1 LSKFG
6 EISPEKTNTGQDRS
20 QATVFFCFFFF
31 FFFFFFIIETLA
43 IFSKKL
49 AKLVEFTV
57 PKTKFAKQIPIS
69 LSKIGQISPK
79 KKHWTGN
86 ELH

>member
-1 LSKFG
+1 LAKFRQKKQ
-6 EISPEKTNTGQDRS
+6 ILDKTGVRPL
-20 QATVFFCFFFF
+20 FFSVFFF